1 MHIHV
6 DFCLIPLGVGVSL
19 APYIAQCQKVLDAHG
34 LTHQLHAYGTNIEG
48 PWDEVFAAIK
58 ACHEAVHEAGAPR
71 ITSTIKVGSRND
83 KQQSLQ
89 DKINSVQNSLA

>member
-1 MHIHV
+1 MHVHV

-19 APYIAQCQKVLDAHG
+19 SPYIAKCQAVLEERG

-48 PWDEVFAAIK
+48 QWDDVFAAIK

-71 ITSTIKVGSRND
+71 ITSTIKAGSRND

-89 DKINSVQNSLA
+89 DKIDSVNNLT